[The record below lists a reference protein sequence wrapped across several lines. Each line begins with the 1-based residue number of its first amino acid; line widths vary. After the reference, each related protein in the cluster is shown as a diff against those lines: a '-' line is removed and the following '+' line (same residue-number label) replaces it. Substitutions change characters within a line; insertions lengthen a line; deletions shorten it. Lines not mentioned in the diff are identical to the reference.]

1 MKTFPVVSF
10 LCGAAVILGFS
21 TVLDNRRSRTFPEM
35 IVCILRSWRDTG
47 RLLDYSVQLQGTVD
61 RQVSIALW
69 WFETRFTGTAL

>member
-1 MKTFPVVSF
+1 MVEIQKHTVS
-10 LCGAAVILGFS
+10 LLS
-21 TVLDNRRSRTFPEM
+21 LTVDHSFQQQTPLNIREM
-35 IVCILRSWRDTG
+35 IVCVLRSWHDTG

>member
-1 MKTFPVVSF
+1 LFDSERP
-10 LCGAAVILGFS
+10 S
-21 TVLDNRRSRTFPEM
+21 TSREM
-35 IVCILRSWRDTG
+35 IVCVLGSWRDTG